1 MTRATRWL
9 IAACLLMFLTTQAL
23 ASRTYGNWTS
33 TSRQA
38 VRVLDHPTVESR
50 IRALN
55 PGPEA
60 GYTFAFFGD
69 QRAAADGDW
78 QTILARIRKLSEA
91 DGRLLFMVD
100 GGDIVHDGRHT
111 DQFHHLAESI
121 LKPVRALPYL
131 VAVGNHEIR
140 ENNPA
145 ARRSV
150 GTFLGYLDKN
160 FSNDRFYYRKDIGPV
175 RYLFLDSNDMVYG
188 DLHQGRR
195 SKAQMEWLAA
205 ELARNA
211 SATPTT
217 IALMHHP
224 IIQSSNVHQG
234 DAARLWNMS
243 LGGKRLVDALIDGG
257 VQVVLTGHTHTYER
271 FQVTRRRD
279 GRKLDVINVS
289 GRPRASVL
297 WVGESMR
304 RARDIRGKEA
314 SWLAGKGY
322 QGLDAWD
329 IKQVEL
335 MRKQDEADQF
345 GVFTVEPGGGL
356 TLEMQFIDPA
366 ASGGFRVGPT
376 ARIR

>member
-1 MTRATRWL
+1 MP
-9 IAACLLMFLTTQAL
+9 IE
-23 ASRTYGNWTS
+23 
-33 TSRQA
+33 
-38 VRVLDHPTVESR
+38 P
-50 IRALN
+50 
-55 PGPEA
+55 
-60 GYTFAFFGD
+60 
-69 QRAAADGDW
+69 
-78 QTILARIRKLSEA
+78 
-91 DGRLLFMVD
+91 
-100 GGDIVHDGRHT
+100 
-111 DQFHHLAESI
+111 
-121 LKPVRALPYL
+121 
-131 VAVGNHEIR
+131 
-140 ENNPA
+140 
-145 ARRSV
+145 
-150 GTFLGYLDKN
+150 
-160 FSNDRFYYRKDIGPV
+160 
-175 RYLFLDSNDMVYG
+175 
-188 DLHQGRR
+188 
-195 SKAQMEWLAA
+195 
-205 ELARNA
+205 
-211 SATPTT
+211 TPTT

-366 ASGGFRVGPT
+366 ASGGFRVAPI